1 MKKLLLLLLISGL
14 LLCSACWDMKEI
26 NQLAIVDMIAIDRD
40 KEGMYHSYYQVLNP
54 PSLEARRTGPA
65 KAAVYTYSVS
75 APTMGKMLDKTGS
88 VMSRNLYTSHLQCY
102 VVSERMA
109 REGLFKMVNYLE
121 NYKER
126 RTNVYA
132 IVSEDPV
139 SEVIQTFTLLDRVPG
154 RNIRLL
160 LDWHARRYGIN
171 KLPTRIMDIVE
182 GIPFSRPTIVP
193 IVQHTGD
200 DSASLSDRL
209 EDIDASKQ
217 SLAFSGGAVFIR
229 AKMVGKVSSEIKNTY
244 YVLNGYATRKQETFE
259 VNGQTV
265 DVGMNVVRLKRKWET
280 KDRLQI
286 RADVTLGII
295 NNEQDA
301 RLSIPN
307 IAQMETEFNRA
318 YQKKCE
324 EFLDYARKK
333 EWDLLGIGDTAQG
346 RNRWKDV
353 QVEFAIHSKLTTLG
367 NTITPYE

>member
-1 MKKLLLLLLISGL
+1 MKKKLIVISILLFCSG
-14 LLCSACWDMKEI
+14 CWDMKEI

-40 KEGMYHSYYQVLNP
+40 EKGMFNAYYQILNP
-54 PSLEARRTGPA
+54 PSIEARRTGPT
-65 KAAVYTYSVS
+65 KAAVYTFAVS
-75 APTMGKMLDKTGS
+75 APTMGSMLEKTGS

-109 REGLFKMVNYLE
+109 RAGLLKMANYLE

-139 SEVIQTFTLLDRVPG
+139 SKVINTFTLLDRVPG

-160 LDWHARRYGIN
+160 LDWHARRLGIN
-171 KLPTRIMDIVE
+171 KLPTRMNDLVE
-182 GIPFSRPTIVP
+182 GIPFSRPTIIP
-193 IVQHTGD
+193 IIQYKGD

-209 EDIDASKQ
+209 EDINATKQ
-217 SLAFSGGAVFIR
+217 SLTFIGGAVFIR
-229 AKMVGKVSSEIKNTY
+229 AKMVGKVNEEIKNTY
-244 YVLNGYATRKQETFE
+244 YVLNGYATRKQESFK

-265 DVGMNVVRLKRKWET
+265 DAAINVIQIKRKWVT

-286 RADVTLGII
+286 QVDGRIGII

-301 RLSIPN
+301 ALTLQN
-307 IAQMETEFNRA
+307 IAMVEQAFNRT
-318 YQKKCE
+318 YKRKCE
-324 EFLDYARKK
+324 QFVTFAKQK
-333 EWDLLGIGDTAQG
+333 NWDMLGIGDTHQG
-346 RNRWKDV
+346 RNRWKDIE
-353 QVEFAIHSKLTTLG
+353 VEFEVHSKLTTLG